1 MKSKPA
7 FRLPRK
13 MAWVAGLA
21 LTMSLAANGALPPDQ
36 LVSEKTV
43 AIVTVPDLIA
53 LKTATKN
60 SAQWKFLHD
69 PALKAFRDKLWEG
82 ISENILKPLEDEIQF
97 KVSSG
102 LELLQGQLTLAISVD
117 GDLNLEDPQV
127 GMLMILDAGKNKA
140 QLTSILDDAK
150 SRMKASEIPFKEKM
164 IRGARFIEIP
174 NDEANFNLLL
184 GQSDELLLVGNSEE
198 ELDKVIARQKG
209 GSVPSLARNTQ
220 FQSQKAALFRDSLV
234 YGWIHLEPVV
244 GAIAKQMAAEEAEN
258 GPNPMGVSPAAV
270 LKALGL
276 TGLVDA
282 SFGYFEKPDGAYA
295 EMALGVPQSKR
306 QGLFKMLASAPNDSA
321 PPPFVPGNVD
331 SFSRWRIDLNKV
343 WSDIEAMVGQIS
355 PLMTGMMQISL
366 SQIGKQTDPNFDF
379 KRNFI
384 GNLGD
389 DLISFSQAPGGASIE
404 AIASQP
410 ALFLLGSRDAV
421 QLAAAVNTMLTEFGL
436 QPTSTKFLGRTIYS
450 IATPSADFDSE
461 GGQMSFVASDG
472 YLAIASD
479 RGIME
484 TFLRSGSE
492 NSNERPLRSN
502 AEMGAAAA
510 KIGGLRTGLFAFQND
525 KESVKSVYNMIRE
538 NPEFIE
544 MILAEATSELEVGGD
559 EDVEPSNWIDIS
571 LLPPFSRLEKY
582 FNISVITGSV
592 EPVGFRLKAFTPTPP
607 GLD

>member
-1 MKSKPA
+1 MKSKPT

-21 LTMSLAANGALPPDQ
+21 ITMSLAANGALPPDQ
-36 LVSEKTV
+36 LVSEKTI

-53 LKTATKN
+53 LKTATQN

-117 GDLNLEDPQV
+117 GDLNIEDPEV

-140 QLTSILDDAK
+140 QLTAILDDAK
-150 SRMKASEIPFKEKM
+150 SRMKASEIPFKEKT
-164 IRGARFIEIP
+164 IRGTRFVELP

-282 SFGYFEKPDGAYA
+282 SFGYYEKPDGAYA
-295 EMALGVPQSKR
+295 EMALGVPQNKR
-306 QGLFKMLASAPNDSA
+306 QGIFKMLAASPNDSA

-389 DLISFSQAPGGASIE
+389 DLISFSQAPDGGSIE
-404 AIASQP
+404 AIAAQP

-421 QLAAAVNTMLTEFGL
+421 QLAAAVNTMLTEFGM
-436 QPTSTKFLGRTIYS
+436 QPNSTKFLGRTIYS
-450 IATPSADFDSE
+450 VATPSADFDSE

-502 AEMGAAAA
+502 TEIGAAAA
-510 KIGGLRTGLFAFQND
+510 KVGGLRTGLFAFQND
-525 KESVKSVYNMIRE
+525 KESMKSVYNMIRE

-544 MILAEATSELEVGGD
+544 LMLAEATSELEIGGD
-559 EDVEPSNWIDIS
+559 DDVEPTNWVDIS

-582 FNISVITGSV
+582 FNITVMTGSV
-592 EPVGFRLKAFTPTPP
+592 EPLGFRLKVYTPTPP